1 MRELRPSPIPSRV
14 ILSSLE
20 PIGVGT
26 SDCESLSGYI
36 NRLAAVHGVT
46 ARELAD
52 YVRSLP
58 RMEGERY
65 KSDGSLQP
73 YWGTAPGLAGM
84 RLARL
89 TGVPSLAVL
98 AMPWGDHTV
107 ALRRYVRKS
116 PVWCSA
122 CWHEDIQAGRPTY
135 HRLVW
140 SFCFHERCHRHGTVL
155 EGACPRCASTE
166 QRGPDGWAPP
176 VGCRQ
181 CGAPLMRAMNAAAA
195 CQDGQASS
203 AAGDAHL
210 AQLFADL
217 VRDMPALGNEPRWPD
232 LEWAYEKAKQR
243 TGLEFQM
250 DVIRQLQTNAV
261 HLSRARWP
269 ERKRQAIS
277 LGAVVKFAAAAGV
290 PILDVLKAGKCRIR
304 FTGEPELY

>member
-1 MRELRPSPIPSRV
+1 MRESLHPPIPSRV

-26 SDCESLSGYI
+26 SDCESLNGYL

-46 ARELAD
+46 ERELSD

-73 YWGTAPGLAGM
+73 YWGTAPGLTGL

-89 TGVPSLAVL
+89 TGVPSVAVL
-98 AMPWGDHTV
+98 AMPWGDHTI

-122 CWHEDIQAGRPTY
+122 CWQEDIEAGRPTY

-140 SFCFHERCHRHGTVL
+140 NFCFHERCHRHGTLL
-155 EGACPRCASTE
+155 EGACPRCGSTE

-181 CGAPLMRAMNAAAA
+181 CGSPLMRAATAADARL
-195 CQDGQASS
+195 DGQTPS
-203 AAGDAHL
+203 AAWDPHHAE
-210 AQLFADL
+210 LFADL

-232 LEWAYEKAKQR
+232 LEWAYELAKVR

-250 DVIRQLQTNAV
+250 DVVRQLRTSAV
-261 HLSRARWP
+261 YLSRSRRP
-269 ERKRQAIS
+269 EWERQVIS
-277 LGAVVKFAAAAGV
+277 LGAVIKFAAAAGV
-290 PILDVLKAGKCRIR
+290 PILEVLKAGKCRSR
-304 FTGEPELY
+304 FMGEPEPY